1 MNKRCLCEL
10 TLMLFV
16 SSAGWSCTGDKTER
30 PPAEE
35 PVSEPAESVSE
46 PSNPALLIPSL
57 AHEQAPASFR
67 VEFATTKG
75 SFVVAVERE
84 WAPNGA
90 DRFFNLAHI
99 GYFQDN
105 AFFRAIE
112 GFVVQ
117 FGINGDPEI
126 NREWA
131 NARIKDDPVKS
142 SNQRGYV
149 TFAMAGP
156 NSRTTQLFI
165 NLRDN
170 PDLDSQGFA
179 PIGRVIEGMS
189 VIDSLYMGYGE
200 MAPRGKGPNPRLLN
214 TRGNDYLERQFPA
227 LDYIKSAKVL
237 K

>member
-1 MNKRCLCEL
+1 
-10 TLMLFV
+10 MLAV
-16 SSAGWSCTGDKTER
+16 CVAGWSCTGGKTEG

-35 PVSEPAESVSE
+35 QGSEPVESVSE

-67 VEFATTKG
+67 VDFATTKG
-75 SFVVAVERE
+75 SFVIAVERE

-90 DRFFNLAHI
+90 DRFFNLANI
-99 GYFQDN
+99 GYLQDN

-117 FGINGDPEI
+117 FGISGNPEI

-170 PDLDSQGFA
+170 SDLDSQGFA

-200 MAPRGKGPNPRLLN
+200 MAPRGKGPHPRLLN
-214 TRGNDYLERQFPA
+214 TQGNNYLRRQFPE
-227 LDYIKSAKVL
+227 LDYIKSANIL
-237 K
+237 Q